1 MGGRRDE
8 TGSGQPTRQTRARLT
23 ATVFGLLIAGLLA
36 GCSSLGVGG
45 DEVPRSNA
53 VPIGL
58 PPVTDD
64 PEHDKIV
71 ASYGG
76 VYDDSGAAQAV
87 ARAVGRL
94 VEASDDPSQTYRI
107 TILNSPAI
115 NAFALQNGNLYVT
128 RGLLALANDTSELAA
143 VIAHEM
149 GHVTA
154 RHAIARA
161 RQAEAA
167 SVVGRVVSQV
177 GQDSGNKSLAL
188 TATQVSF
195 ARFSQVQELEADG
208 IGVKTLA
215 RAGYDPFAAARFLT
229 EMGRYADFR
238 SQRAAP
244 GNGTAS
250 SNRPDFLSSHPS
262 TPERVNFALR
272 AAREIGAPGIGEQQ
286 RDAYLASLDGM
297 VYGDDP
303 SEGFVRG
310 RSFLHKG
317 LGIQLTAPDGYI
329 VENTSKA
336 VLAMNETGNAL
347 RFDGVALP
355 SSTSLPDYLA
365 SGWINGLDRATIA
378 ETKIGDFPAATAS
391 AFADGYAFRIGVIR
405 AQKTTYRFIMA
416 GQTPDAAFDAAFL
429 STMQSFRRLTPAES
443 ARLRPL
449 HVKIVKVKPGDTIE
463 RVAEAMSG
471 VERRTDLFRV
481 LNGIEPGEAL
491 EAGKSVKIVTDQ

>member
-1 MGGRRDE
+1 MTPEAAGARAAAPRRF
-8 TGSGQPTRQTRARLT
+8 A
-23 ATVFGLLIAGLLA
+23 AALLAAALLALA
-36 GCSSLGVGG
+36 GCSSLGLSE
-45 DEVPRSNA
+45 DAPQSQS

-58 PPVTDD
+58 PAPTGD
-64 PEHDKIV
+64 PEHDKIL

-76 VYDDSGAAQAV
+76 VYEDDGAAKAV

-94 VEASDDPSQTYRI
+94 VEASDDPSQSYRI

-149 GHVTA
+149 AHVTA

-177 GQDSGNKSLAL
+177 GTDSGTRSLAL

-195 ARFSQVQELEADG
+195 ARFSQVQELEADA

-215 RAGYDPFAAARFLT
+215 RAGYDPFGAARFLT
-229 EMGRYADFR
+229 NMARFATFR
-238 SQRAAP
+238 SQRGP
-244 GNGTAS
+244 GNGGGRA
-250 SNRPDFLSSHPS
+250 DFLSSHPS
-262 TPERVNFALR
+262 TPERVTFALR
-272 AAREIGAPGIGEQQ
+272 SAREIAAPGLGEQQ
-286 RDAYLASLDGM
+286 RDAYLQAIDGL

-310 RSFLHKG
+310 RAFLHKG
-317 LGIQLTAPDGYI
+317 LGIQLTAPDGFLL
-329 VENTSKA
+329 ENTSKA
-336 VLAMNETGNAL
+336 VLAMDENGNAL

-355 SSTSLPDYLA
+355 ATTKLTDYLG
-365 SGWINGLDRATIA
+365 SGWINGLDPNSIT
-378 ETKIGDFPAATAS
+378 ETKIGDFPAATAT

-405 AQKTTYRFIMA
+405 AQRTTYRFIMA
-416 GQTPDAAFDAAFL
+416 GQTPDRGFETAFIQAM
-429 STMQSFRRLTPAES
+429 SSFRRLTPAES
-443 ARLRPL
+443 AKLRPL
-449 HVKIVKVKPGDTIE
+449 HLRIQKVRPGDTAE
-463 RVAEAMSG
+463 RLAETMTG
-471 VERRTDLFRV
+471 VDRRLDLFRV
-481 LNGIEPGEAL
+481 LNGLEPGDPL
-491 EAGKSVKIVTDQ
+491 EAGRSVKLVTDQ